1 MTMLFEMEHT
11 MIIDNISFYFRF
23 QSHAI
28 QSLHQNN
35 SLLPAP
41 SISPRKVGG
50 QQPSYRGGG
59 QQPVSKGGGQQPSYR
74 GGGQQPAS
82 SCGGQ
87 QEASR
92 GGGQQPASNTVHI
105 NPKFANRPLPGV
117 PPGLLQPSGGRAGV
131 DTTDIAS
138 LYQNS
143 SSTHVY
149 INSTAGNSDHIY
161 QNLNPVLP
169 QSAGPIY
176 QNSNQISTSIA
187 SKEPIYA
194 SIGHGIPLDASKKDE
209 FIQSIKHSLENQ
221 MPLTTTATMSSNNS
235 HTAARDNKVQVIYK
249 KLKDLWL
256 KNN

>member
-1 MTMLFEMEHT
+1 MTILFEMEHT

-50 QQPSYRGGG
+50 QQP
-59 QQPVSKGGGQQPSYR
+59 
-74 GGGQQPAS
+74 
-82 SCGGQ
+82 
-87 QEASR
+87 ASR
-92 GGGQQPASNTVHI
+92 SGGQQPASNTVHI